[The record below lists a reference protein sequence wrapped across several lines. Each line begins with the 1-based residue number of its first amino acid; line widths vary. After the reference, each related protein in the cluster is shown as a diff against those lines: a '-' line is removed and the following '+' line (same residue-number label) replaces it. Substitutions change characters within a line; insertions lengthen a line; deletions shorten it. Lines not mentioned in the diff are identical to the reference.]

1 MSIMNT
7 TKKTY
12 VQPSTHVVEVG
23 LPSILAGSTNIDP
36 SQEGNGQDAG
46 SRLFSDDDDD
56 EWFE

>member
-7 TKKTY
+7 TKKLY

-36 SQEGNGQDAG
+36 SQEGNGNNAG
-46 SRLFSDDDDD
+46 SRLYLIDDD
-56 EWFE
+56 EEE